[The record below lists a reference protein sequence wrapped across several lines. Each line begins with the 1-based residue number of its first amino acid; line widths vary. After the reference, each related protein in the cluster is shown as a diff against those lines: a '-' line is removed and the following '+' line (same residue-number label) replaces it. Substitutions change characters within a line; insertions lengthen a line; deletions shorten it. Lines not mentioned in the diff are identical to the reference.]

1 MATRAEIRAKHAAA
15 EAAGDVEAAKAA
27 VAEAEAL
34 LAQEQAAE
42 QQAVAASISRQQP
55 PAPIAAQPAIEG
67 LMPGTP
73 APVSS
78 ITGLTASQAQRRG
91 EAGMQALQQ
100 GAVEAAQQG
109 AIGGIRY
116 GVPLAV
122 GFATGGVGL
131 APALA
136 MGGTILATENIAQFL
151 EKLTGERKE
160 MEPLK
165 SVAGAVAAG
174 APILRFAEPVAG
186 ASPRVA
192 SFLLSTVSA
201 GLGSEGARAIEAGE
215 MFPESKGTVDNVLR
229 FTIPPLAGIAARLG
243 SGSEIALGRAKDI
256 SATRGGANL
265 FNPDGTIANVALGEA
280 NPALFGMEQRAV
292 KKYIPSAV
300 DRMVKLDENLPAVAS
315 RLVAEAPDATPVA
328 QELMQNMQ
336 LNRLRDE
343 YAQSERVATATQEA
357 AQRARLSYS
366 SDARKLMAD
375 HEVALRAKM
384 RAQAAFDQGLS
395 KVGAPKLPSLFQTD
409 SNTIAQEVQKV
420 AKDSVE
426 AVKLA
431 RSAMYDATGVQINDA
446 VVGLDDVLASAS
458 AASKPGGLLAGARA
472 NERFLEAIS
481 DAFGQRQSLT
491 REEFLEFK
499 NAFARRLANG
509 STDPKVVSAAEKLA
523 SEQYGVVKNAAES
536 FIERTYGQDI
546 LKQWKAANG
555 AYAQSV
561 DALGSDVVDLLANGR
576 FKEFFNQVVTG
587 GKNSPAWKQLN
598 QYSDFLSGV
607 SKEAIATGQIKNPAD
622 LAVAD
627 NFRQHVNAGL
637 LKGMFDASLVDGARE
652 ASMLSGVK
660 AIDPEKF
667 VRNVA
672 ALETRGGFPIKEVFG
687 ADTHDF
693 RRLARF
699 IGQKFDGRI
708 TQQELTDWLSML
720 PKDGVD
726 PATKALIYRKS
737 VKDALIDPNL
747 KRRFAALRKAEGE
760 ARAAGQDVNRL
771 RQEYQTAANDPLVR
785 FFADTNFKID
795 PNDYV
800 NNANLAERIVQEVDP
815 VVMKQFIQAAAASG
829 KSNLVS
835 QLGDIAAANAVRRFI
850 PQTYENSSR
859 LSLRDIADF
868 FNNPGDKI
876 RRERENVALLIGQ
889 DRFNLIK
896 KELVE
901 PISSVIRYRQEVQG
915 RAPDVFNDLRAISAA
930 YGGAS
935 GTVTSGMI
943 VAQGAR
949 SILQAVD
956 NKMYNVAT
964 QIYLNPKFSRDLQAV
979 GYDLVRF
986 AQLNPLYATQVNLA
1000 MTKDQATQGQPTR

>member
-1 MATRAEIRAKHAAA
+1 MAYTSQQLTDAIERARAANNT
-15 EAAGDVEAAKAA
+15 EA
-27 VAEAEAL
+27 VAELSNL
-34 LAQEQAAE
+34 LSKTQAQEQASNVAR
-42 QQAVAASISRQQP
+42 QAD
-55 PAPIAAQPAIEG
+55 PAPIAAPPAIEG

-73 APVSS
+73 EPVSS

-91 EAGMQALQQ
+91 EAGLQALKE
-100 GAVEAAQQG
+100 GALEGAQQSTI
-109 AIGGIRY
+109 AGIRY

-136 MGGTILATENIAQFL
+136 MGGTTLATENIAQFL

-192 SFLLSTVSA
+192 SFLASTISA

-229 FTIPPLAGIAARLG
+229 FTIPPLAGVASRLG
-243 SGSEIALGRAKDI
+243 SGAEIALERAKGI

-265 FNPDGTIANVALGEA
+265 FNPDGTIANVGLGEA
-280 NPALFGMEQRAV
+280 NPRLFGMEQRAV
-292 KKYIPSAV
+292 KSYNPAAV
-300 DRMVKLDENLPAVAS
+300 DRLVKLDKNIPDVVS
-315 RLVAEAPDATPVA
+315 SLVAEGPEATLVA
-328 QELMQNMQ
+328 EELMRNMN
-336 LNRLRDE
+336 LRTLRDQL
-343 YAQSERVATATQEA
+343 AQAERVAATTKEA
-357 AQRARLSYS
+357 ADRARQSYS
-366 SDARKLMAD
+366 ADARKLMAD
-375 HEVALRAKM
+375 AEVALRASM
-384 RAQAAFDQGLS
+384 RAKAAFDQGVS
-395 KVGAPKLPSLFQTD
+395 KVFGPKLPSLFQTD
-409 SNTIAQEVQKV
+409 SNTIGQEIQKV

-431 RSAMYDATGVQINDA
+431 RSAMYDATGIQIADA
-446 VVGLDDVLASAS
+446 VVGLDDVLASGAK
-458 AASKPGGLLAGARA
+458 AAEKGGLLSGPNAQR
-472 NERFLEAIS
+472 RFVEAVS
-481 DAFGQRQSLT
+481 DAFGQRQTLT

-499 NAFARRLANG
+499 DLFAERLARG
-509 STDPKVVSAAEKLA
+509 STNKNVIKKAEKVA
-523 SEQYGVVKNAAES
+523 AEQYGVVKNAAEA
-536 FIERTYGQDI
+536 FIERTYGKDI

-561 DALGSDVVDLLANGR
+561 DALGSDVVDLLTQGR
-576 FKEFFNQVVTG
+576 FKDFFDQVKEG

-607 SKEAIATGQIKNPAD
+607 SREAIETGQIRNPAD

-652 ASMLSGVK
+652 GSRLSGVK

-672 ALETRGGFPIKEVFG
+672 ALESRGGFPIKEVFG

-699 IGQKFDGRI
+699 IDKKFDGRV

-726 PATKALIYRKS
+726 VATKALVYRKS
-737 VKDALIDPNL
+737 VKDALLDTNIP
-747 KRRFAALRKAEGE
+747 RRMASLRKAENE
-760 ARAAGQDVNRL
+760 ARTAGQSVELL
-771 RQEYQTAANDPLVR
+771 RREYRIAENDPLVR
-785 FFADTNFKID
+785 FFSDTNFKID
-795 PNDYV
+795 PNDYA
-800 NNANLAERIVQEVDP
+800 NNANLVERLVQEVDP
-815 VVMKQFIQAAAASG
+815 VVMRRFIDAADESG
-829 KSNLVS
+829 KMPLVRDM
-835 QLGDIAAANAVRRFI
+835 GDIAAANAVRRFL
-850 PQTYENSSR
+850 PQAYDDSERVN
-859 LSLRDIADF
+859 LREVADLF
-868 FNNPGDKI
+868 FSPNNKI
-876 RRERENVALLIGQ
+876 RRQRENLALLIGQ
-889 DRFNLIK
+889 DRFDLIK
-896 KELVE
+896 KQVVE
-901 PISSVIRYRQEVQG
+901 PISGIIRYRQGVQSTM
-915 RAPDVFNDLRAISAA
+915 PDVFNDVRALSTV

-935 GTVTSGMI
+935 GNVTTGAM
-943 VAQGAR
+943 VGQGAR
-949 SILQAVD
+949 ITLRALE

-986 AQLNPLYATQVNLA
+986 AQLNPVYATQVNLA

>member
-1 MATRAEIRAKHAAA
+1 MATRAEIKAKHAAA
-15 EAAGDVEAAKAA
+15 VAAEDVEAAKAA

-34 LAQEQAAE
+34 LAQERAAE

-55 PAPIAAQPAIEG
+55 AAFGAAQPAIEG

-100 GAVEAAQQG
+100 GAVETAQQG

-136 MGGTILATENIAQFL
+136 MAGTAFTTENVAQFL
-151 EKLTGERKE
+151 EKAIGERKQL
-160 MEPLK
+160 EPLK
-165 SVAGAVAAG
+165 AVAGMVAAG

-192 SFLLSTVSA
+192 SFLASTVSA

-229 FTIPPLAGIAARLG
+229 FTIPPLAGIAARMG
-243 SGSEIALGRAKDI
+243 AGAEIALGRAKDI

-280 NPALFGMEQRAV
+280 NPALFGMEQRAL
-292 KKYIPSAV
+292 KKYVPAAV
-300 DRMVKLDENLPAVAS
+300 DRIVKLDENLPAVAS

-328 QELMQNMQ
+328 EELMRNMN
-336 LNRLRDE
+336 LNTLRDQ
-343 YAQSERVATATQEA
+343 YTQAERVAAAAKEA
-357 AQRARLSYS
+357 ADRARSSYS
-366 SDARKLMAD
+366 ADARKLMAD
-375 HEVALRAKM
+375 AEVALRASM
-384 RAQAAFDQGLS
+384 RAKAAFDQGVS
-395 KVGAPKLPSLFQTD
+395 KVFGPKLPSLFQTD
-409 SNTIAQEVQKV
+409 SNTIGQEIQKV

-576 FKEFFNQVVTG
+576 FKDFFTQVVTG

-598 QYSDFLSGV
+598 QYSDFLGGV

-652 ASMLSGVK
+652 ASMISGVK

-672 ALETRGGFPIKEVFG
+672 ALESRGGFPIKEVFG

-699 IGQKFDGRI
+699 IDKKFEGRV

-726 PATKALIYRKS
+726 VATKALVYRKS
-737 VKDALIDPNL
+737 VKDALLDTNIP
-747 KRRFAALRKAEGE
+747 RRMAALRKAENE
-760 ARAAGQDVNRL
+760 ARTAGQNVDRL

-795 PNDYV
+795 PNDYA

-815 VVMKQFIQAAAASG
+815 VVVKRFIQAAGSAG
-829 KSNLVS
+829 KSDLVT
-835 QLGDIAAANAVRRFI
+835 QIGDIAAANAVRRFI
-850 PQTYENSSR
+850 PQTYENADR
-859 LSLRDIADF
+859 LSLREVADF
-868 FNNPGDKI
+868 FYNPGDKI
-876 RRERENVALLIGQ
+876 RRQRDNLAQLIGQ

-896 KELVE
+896 KQVVE
-901 PISSVIRYRQEVQG
+901 PISGIIQYRQGIQG
-915 RAPDVFNDLRAISAA
+915 RTEDVFNDLRALSAA
-930 YGGAS
+930 YGGAA
-935 GTVTSGMI
+935 GTITSGMI
-943 VAQGAR
+943 AAQGAR
-949 SILQAVD
+949 SVLSAVD

-986 AQLNPLYATQVNLA
+986 AQLNPVYATQVNLA
-1000 MTKDQATQGQPTR
+1000 MTKDQATQDQPTR